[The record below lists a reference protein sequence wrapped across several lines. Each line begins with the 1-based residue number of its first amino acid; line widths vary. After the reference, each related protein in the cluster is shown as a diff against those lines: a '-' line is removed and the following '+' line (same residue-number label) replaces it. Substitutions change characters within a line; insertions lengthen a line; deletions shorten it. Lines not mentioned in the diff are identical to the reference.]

1 MRLDGIENM
10 ELFLTLKNE
19 QVSDVPNVK
28 LFGKKVNEDCQVSM
42 KIDMIKYVFLNQSFY
57 IQCIFRLCFGI
68 RMK

>member
-42 KIDMIKYVFLNQSFY
+42 KIDMIKYVFLNLAFY
-57 IQCIFRLCFGI
+57 IQWIF
-68 RMK
+68 

>member
-42 KIDMIKYVFLNQSFY
+42 KIDMIKYVLKSSFLYTMHFLDYVLGSE
-57 IQCIFRLCFGI
+57 
-68 RMK
+68 

>member
-42 KIDMIKYVFLNQSFY
+42 KIDMIKYVFLNLSFY
-57 IQCIFRLCFGI
+57 IQWIF
-68 RMK
+68 